1 MPKQLVEIRGFQNG
15 IVCAPSETDIPLDAA
30 VYSLNIDP
38 VAEGGKLS
46 GIPTDTTVLSGFG
59 GTQMEWVEQNESE
72 KQKALL
78 FYDPTEAQPFAYYN
92 DFNGTRTGPFTI
104 PQSVTTTSDRVA
116 FASDGHSVHA
126 GMGSDQPPKWIGFV
140 QQKQFNVDPPANMTM
155 YDAALDS
162 YSLETNGIYKAV
174 HHSFQSRYLGVEY
187 GGTKIIVVTE
197 NTGAIYGTSD
207 SDIPSFTRIQAICKS
222 ETTAANTTFMWVYD
236 NDGTTCG
243 TLYEVSYTAG
253 VFAIVKTIT
262 IKSWGGQGLEDPGSY
277 TCTDMIQGGGGA
289 KYIWFA
295 IHNLAG
301 GVKITRK
308 RSQDPTDVRP
318 PDSDLSCGYGTL
330 LFRTLAVPSDGQN
343 IETQNM
349 TINLK
354 GTDGSRALT
363 GVFFLENE
371 VDDSYHYFDLI
382 TFMKPLM
389 LQAVNSDTICWFC
402 SFKSGTSSAKITT
415 ATAGVHQWDRV
426 GLCVYI
432 IAPDMTAGSG
442 AHPIDTGSGTSKI
455 DIRGVRLTNDSDDET
470 SFIDKSITGFQP
482 LLVQEETGADYFI
495 NIAIG
500 NGSSTTLYLFDD
512 GKLTLTSNDNF
523 YAGNLTYL
531 EDGSSHTYQKDDVS
545 IGIPHITLSSGYQS
559 ILALFIESGG
569 YGYATVPLL
578 DTGVYSTVSYVTLAD
593 FIVVPRDT
601 NVRADGMRATR
612 TYRFF
617 VAYEYDGYQIG
628 PLSEALCEHTPS
640 EDGNA
645 VFVDFY
651 FISTEIPNPRITGLT
666 VFRSYYDG
674 LVSTQEDS
682 LPRVIG
688 RIDITTLTKTK
699 KLEGFSTDFYYHTI
713 KDTNSPSETFEELTG
728 YPHTESECTP
738 YYGLSCK
745 GGGQLLVANCG
756 GVGSIKDASSYGF
769 ISEVGRFDQFDLY
782 NKFVIFSEVPNALAY
797 WRGRF
802 YGFANSKFWRVSPVG
817 PLIEDEFD
825 GVGCQGPKSVCV
837 SEYGMFVAG
846 TTNLYLD
853 KGQGFEPIGTS
864 ILTSDSARLIG
875 WNERDMTF
883 APVCFFDAKRISF
896 IAVFKKANGDL
907 RAWSYN
913 LQKGRWDLWGHIIS
927 SNPITDNLY
936 GDDGEMYVCNGE
948 YLIDYLGGTG
958 SRGISWASRVLDA
971 GMNTIDKKWYK
982 IRIPYQGTNTASVFS
997 AQDQDGNLLTT
1008 TNSHESGMYVVEMDA
1023 LRHRGLQVG
1032 LQLEG
1037 TQRVDSIGVIYRAF
1051 GGVR

>member
-46 GIPTDTTVLSGFG
+46 GIPDDTTVLSGFG

-92 DFNGTRTGPFTI
+92 DFNGGRTGPFAI

-140 QQKQFNVDPPANMTM
+140 QQKQFNVDPPVNMTM
-155 YDAALDS
+155 YDAALDT
-162 YSLETNGIYKAV
+162 YALETNGIYKAV
-174 HHSFQSRYLGVEY
+174 HHSHQSRYLGIEY
-187 GGTKIIVVTE
+187 GGTKIIVIE
-197 NTGAIYGTSD
+197 EATGVVAGTSD
-207 SDIPSFTRIQAICKS
+207 TDIPAFTRIQAICKS
-222 ETTAANTTFMWVYD
+222 QTTAANTTYMWVYD

-243 TLYEVSYTAG
+243 TLYEVSYAAG

-277 TCTDMIQGGGGA
+277 TCTDMIQGGGVGG
-289 KYIWFA
+289 YIWFA
-295 IHNLAG
+295 IHNLSG
-301 GVKITRK
+301 GVKITKK

-343 IETQNM
+343 IETMNM

-354 GTDGSRALT
+354 GTDESRAVMGEFYLDSD
-363 GVFFLENE
+363 
-371 VDDSYHYFDLI
+371 VDESYHYFNLV

-389 LQAVNSDTICWFC
+389 LQDVTTDNICWFC
-402 SFKSGTSSAKITT
+402 SFKTGTVGPKISTRGT
-415 ATAGVHQWDRV
+415 DGHDWDRID
-426 GLCVYI
+426 LCVYI
-432 IAPDMTAGSG
+432 VSPGMVAGTN
-442 AHPIDTGSGTSKI
+442 AHPTNTGTSPSTL
-455 DIRGVRLTNDSDDET
+455 DIRGVRLINDSGDET
-470 SFIDKSITGFQP
+470 SFADKSITGFQAI
-482 LLVQEETGADYFI
+482 LSADDSGTDYYI

-500 NGSSTTLYLFDD
+500 NGSSTTVYLFD
-512 GKLTLTSNDNF
+512 GSINLTVGDDF
-523 YAGNLTYL
+523 PGANLTYL
-531 EDGSSHTYQKDDVS
+531 NDGSSSTSYQQKDDIA
-545 IGIPHITLSSGYQS
+545 IGIPHLTLCSGYAG
-559 ILALFIESGG
+559 ILALFIETGG
-569 YGYATVPLL
+569 YGVATVP
-578 DTGVYSTVSYVTLAD
+578 VSSGLYEAASYLYLSN
-593 FIVVPRDT
+593 FIAVPRDT
-601 NVRADGMRATR
+601 AIIADGMRATR
-612 TYRFF
+612 TYRYFS
-617 VAYEYDGYQIG
+617 AYEYDGYQTG
-628 PLSEALCEHTPS
+628 PLSEVLCEHAPS
-640 EDGNA
+640 GDGKA
-645 VFVDFY
+645 IFLDIY
-651 FISTEIPNPRITGLT
+651 FLSSEIPNPRITGLLI
-666 VFRSYYDG
+666 FRSYYDG

-682 LPRVIG
+682 IPRVVG
-688 RIDITTLTKTK
+688 KIDITTLTQTK
-699 KLEGFSTDFYYHTI
+699 KLEGFSTEYYYYTV
-713 KDTNSPSETFEELTG
+713 KDTNSPAETFEELAG

-745 GGGQLLVANCG
+745 GGGQLLVADCG
-756 GVGSIKDASSYGF
+756 GLSSIKDSSSYGF

-782 NKFVIFSEVPNALAY
+782 NKFVIFSERPNALAY

-802 YGFANSKFWRVSPVG
+802 YGFANSKFWRINPIG
-817 PLIEDEFD
+817 PMIEDEFD

-837 SEYGMFVAG
+837 TEYGMFVAG
-846 TTNLYLD
+846 TTNLYFD
-853 KGQGFEPIGTS
+853 KGQGLEPIGTP

-913 LQKGRWDLWGHIIS
+913 LQKGRWDLWGHIVS
-927 SNPITDNLY
+927 ANPVTDNLY
-936 GDDGEMYVCNGE
+936 GEDGEMLVCNGD

-958 SRGISWASRVLDA
+958 SRGISWVSRVLDA
-971 GMNTIDKKWYK
+971 GANTIDKKWYK
-982 IRIPYQGTNTASVFS
+982 VRIPYQGTNTASVFS
-997 AQDQDGNLLTT
+997 AQDQDGTLLTT
-1008 TNSHESGMYVVEMDA
+1008 TNAHETGMYVVEMDA
-1023 LRHRGLQVG
+1023 LRRRGIQVS

-1037 TQRVDSIGVIYRAF
+1037 TQRVDSIGIIYRPF
-1051 GGVR
+1051 VGVR